1 MGQNLNC
8 PWHHAVMQM
17 FFILIVF
24 VLHFFILEGPP
35 QFGMTPDIV
44 TIGDHT
50 SVNDKVMD
58 IQITDF
64 GDFIQNIE
72 PDYDN
77 EYFYFDTRLRT
88 YWGYL
93 LQWKT

>member
-1 MGQNLNC
+1 MRQSLNS
-8 PWHHAVMQM
+8 PWHHAVMQV

-24 VLHFFILEGPP
+24 VLHIFTLEGPP
-35 QFGMTPDIV
+35 QFGMTPDSV

-64 GDFIQNIE
+64 GDFIQSIE

-88 YWGYL
+88 Y
-93 LQWKT
+93 